1 MGQNRLTA
9 AGARITWLS
18 QLARA
23 RADYDEALRALPG
36 HVNARNGLA
45 VLAAEQGDL
54 DAAIGHW
61 QALTANGTGVDS
73 AFLLSNLG
81 YAYYLRG
88 DLALALATLENA
100 CLQDPL
106 NYRAWHHLG
115 NVLGNLGQTARGG
128 HAPPGDGL
136 ARPRLQVRLRGCPR
150 RQPARHR
157 KTRCARRKQRRPR
170 WARTEIRQLDSGMF
184 VLERIGSARATAC
197 CWKLA
202 TAMASRAWR
211 GRWRARSGRA
221 RAGWCA

>member
-1 MGQNRLTA
+1 MAHCCLPAPTWVTGSRAALRRRGPNRLTA
-9 AGARITWLS
+9 AGARITWPG

-115 NVLGNLGQTARGG
+115 NVLGNLGQTARAAAM
-128 HAPPGDGL
+128 HRQAM
-136 ARPRLQVRLRGCPR
+136 ALRGHDFKSDYAVAPGASLPAIENAVR
-150 RQPARHR
+150 AVSSDDALGQDRNPPARQRHVR
-157 KTRCARRKQRRPR
+157 AGTDRSAHARR
-170 WARTEIRQLDSGMF
+170 
-184 VLERIGSARATAC
+184 RA
-197 CWKLA
+197 
-202 TAMASRAWR
+202 
-211 GRWRARSGRA
+211 
-221 RAGWCA
+221 AGN